1 MVGKYQ
7 QLKIGRSLK
16 YCHFIKIIEV
26 LEIVSSLQHQAK
38 NMLEIYAIRYTSI
51 WPHFMSIVR
60 RIKKKIS
67 KNVTTIRRSVYDDVT
82 DFEICGFHKNKNLDK
97 KVHQKVHAHLPP
109 ILATLSISLWLKLW
123 KNHIIIK
130 LQDLAYGKNASD

>member
-60 RIKKKIS
+60 RIQKKIS

-82 DFEICGFHKNKNLDK
+82 DFEICGFHKN
-97 KVHQKVHAHLPP
+97 
-109 ILATLSISLWLKLW
+109 
-123 KNHIIIK
+123 IK
-130 LQDLAYGKNASD
+130 I